1 MGDIPNV
8 QKLSFHV
15 KAMVGSPKMISVSKH
30 AEFKKPKMKLNNAKT
45 TASFSGK
52 VTSLLT
58 INLKQNGGRIA
69 LITAIDTR
77 LPVIIK
83 PTSC

>member
-8 QKLSFHV
+8 QKWSFHV
-15 KAMVGSPKMISVSKH
+15 TAMGGSLNMISVSKH

-52 VTSLLT
+52 VTSLLM
-58 INLKQNGGRIA
+58 INLRPNGGRIA
-69 LITAIDTR
+69 LITATDTR
-77 LPVIIK
+77 LPAIIK